1 MIGISFNQC
10 VYLQTELVRYDI
22 YRIFNSGSF
31 SWNLSQ
37 GIFTGECGMAL
48 DHGVAVV
55 GYGTENGVDH
65 WIVRNSWGTSWGE
78 HGYIRMER
86 NVAETFAGKCGIA
99 MQSSYPIKTGQ
110 NPAELY
116 PVYGYAAVGIS
127 SAWSVFETRLWM
139 RREREETLLNW
150 LVFAPRFLTGLHHQ
164 WTKGSWFSFGWSLLY
179 TCFTHFNCVRRQP
192 NIVGMPISLLSYFI
206 LCPCGSSD

>member
-1 MIGISFNQC
+1 
-10 VYLQTELVRYDI
+10 
-22 YRIFNSGSF
+22 
-31 SWNLSQ
+31 
-37 GIFTGECGMAL
+37 MAL

-127 SAWSVFETRLWM
+127 ST
-139 RREREETLLNW
+139 
-150 LVFAPRFLTGLHHQ
+150 
-164 WTKGSWFSFGWSLLY
+164 
-179 TCFTHFNCVRRQP
+179 
-192 NIVGMPISLLSYFI
+192 
-206 LCPCGSSD
+206 